1 MTPEETMDV
10 LTSWSSLVDG
20 VVHVSLDEMSD
31 LEVLSGLLA
40 ERQRFID
47 ALQTLDAPMREA
59 AALRKLG
66 WPGLADDARQRA
78 EDFVSGGLAAIEE
91 LARRDAKIIEIMEER
106 RRETLE
112 CLRHSELCREYHAS
126 AEPTVAHHPLIVDG
140 EI

>member
-20 VVHVSLDEMSD
+20 VAQVSLGEMSD

-66 WPGLADDARQRA
+66 WPGLADEARQRA
-78 EDFVSGGLAAIEE
+78 EDFVSSGLAAIEE
-91 LARRDAKIIEIMEER
+91 LARRDAKILEIMEER

-112 CLRHSELCREYHAS
+112 SLRQSELCREYYAS
-126 AEPTVAHHPLIVDG
+126 ATPAVAHHPLIVDG